1 QTIVSRSMDIT
12 QNPSVVTV
20 GKFTGGVRFNIIP
33 EQAELVGTIRALH
46 PDDRKKIHD
55 LVRRTATNIAEAM
68 GATVEVQVPAT
79 TAYPVT
85 FNNVA
90 LTNAM
95 LPTLQ
100 AVAGADKVQLIK
112 PQTGAEDFSFFADKV
127 PGLYISLGGRA
138 KDKTA
143 DQVADHH
150 TPDFFIDDSGLGL
163 GVKAMTAMTL
173 NYMRTNPRPTP

>member
-1 QTIVSRSMDIT
+1 VSRSMDIT
-12 QNPSVVTV
+12 QNPSIVTV
-20 GKFTGGVRFNIIP
+20 GKITGGVRFNIIP

-55 LVRRTATNIAEAM
+55 LVRRTATNVAESM
-68 GATVEVQVPAT
+68 GATAEVTVPLS

-90 LTNAM
+90 LTSAM
-95 LPTLQ
+95 LPALQ
-100 AVAGADKVQLIK
+100 AAAGADKVHLIK
-112 PQTGAEDFSFFADKV
+112 PQTGAEDFSFIADKV
-127 PGLYISLGGRA
+127 PGFYISLGGRA

-173 NYMRTNPRPTP
+173 HYMRTNPRVTP